1 MNAMDSVT
9 PRFLMCDPAY
19 FTVEYAIN
27 PWMKGNLGKTDAS
40 LARDQWAALR
50 RHIEEAGGIVEVEPA
65 DPELPDM
72 VFTANVAAIVGR
84 DALISHFTY
93 PQRRREAD
101 HARQWLAGNGFTIH
115 ELPAGLDLEGT
126 GDVLRDFQR
135 PLVWAG
141 YGYRSSL
148 ESHRVLAEALDYEVV
163 TLRLVHPKFYH
174 LDVCL
179 APLPDGSVMYYPPA
193 FDDASLAAITSRVPE
208 SQRIAVSEE
217 DAVNLAC
224 NAVSCG
230 NTIILYRATPPLR
243 SALEARGFRVV
254 EVDLSQFLLSGG
266 SARCMVLPL
275 TEPRLPGGRAI
286 HHLVETTLHVDGHLL
301 DFGVLARILDLVVEQ
316 GCSFEVQHFEPGRRR
331 EDMSRARL
339 RLIAPSTEAL
349 QEATSRVDE
358 LAAQFAHLTV
368 AVGG

>member
-1 MNAMDSVT
+1 MNIIDADR

-19 FTVEYAIN
+19 FTVQYAIN
-27 PWMKGNLGKTDAS
+27 PWMKGNLGRTDS
-40 LARDQWAALR
+40 TLAREQWEALR
-50 RHIEEAGGIVEVEPA
+50 QHIEEAGGVVEVEHP

-141 YGYRSSL
+141 YGHRSSL

-179 APLPDGSVMYYPPA
+179 APLPDGGVLYYPPA

-208 SQRIAVSEE
+208 AQRIVVGEE

-224 NAVSCG
+224 NAVSCAS
-230 NTIILYRATPPLR
+230 TVILYRASATLR
-243 SALEARGFRVV
+243 AAIEARGLRVV

-275 TEPRLPGGRAI
+275 TEPRLPGARAR
-286 HHLVETTLHVDGHLL
+286 HHLVETTLCVDGHLL

-316 GCSFEVQHFEPGRRR
+316 GCSFEVQNFEPGRRR
-331 EDMSRARL
+331 EDISRARL
-339 RLIAPSTEAL
+339 RLIAPSPAAL
-349 QEATSRVDE
+349 EEATTRVND

-368 AVGG
+368 QTGG